1 MSINIPEL
9 CKDAYINIALDTIRL
24 GKQALIFTNSKPGAE
39 KSAEEISKKNKNN
52 ELSELSEQI
61 LKTLPKPTKQC
72 ERLAKCVKHGIA
84 FHHSGLHP
92 KQKEII
98 ENAFRDGTIKII
110 ACTPT
115 LAAGLDMPAFRTILR
130 EVKRYT
136 NTGYNWIQTL
146 EYYQMAGRAGRPGK
160 EDYGESILIAND
172 KKHSEELLNRF
183 IYGSPEDIFSK
194 LAVEPVLRTYIL
206 SLISS
211 GFVNSKKEIID
222 FFSKTFWAFQF
233 RDLDKLIFI
242 IEKMLRLLIDFKFI
256 ETSNTNNFSSI
267 DEINTKL
274 YMATALGKRVAELY
288 IDPLTAN
295 HILNCLS
302 RNDNP
307 SPLGLLQMTSHTLE
321 MMPLLKV
328 KMKEFDSYQ
337 NEIIRYTEELLEPE
351 PTIYDYEYD
360 EFLNSLK
367 TALFFN
373 DWIEE
378 NHEDYLLEKY
388 NITPGAVHTKL
399 TILDWLLYTSAEIAN
414 MANLK
419 SSIKHINKV
428 RFRIKHG
435 IKEELIPLCR
445 LNNIS
450 KIRARKL
457 YNNGIKDLGDIK
469 KANFQTLIQILG
481 EKIALN
487 IKSQVG
493 QKIEPEVKPT
503 KRIGQMGLT
512 KY

>member
-172 KKHSEELLNRF
+172 KKHSEEL
-183 IYGSPEDIFSK
+183 
-194 LAVEPVLRTYIL
+194 
-206 SLISS
+206 
-211 GFVNSKKEIID
+211 II
-222 FFSKTFWAFQF
+222 
-233 RDLDKLIFI
+233 I

-267 DEINTKL
+267 DEKNTKL

-378 NHEDYLLEKY
+378 NYEDYLLEKY

-414 MANLK
+414 IANLK

>member
-1 MSINIPEL
+1 M
-9 CKDAYINIALDTIRL
+9 
-24 GKQALIFTNSKPGAE
+24 
-39 KSAEEISKKNKNN
+39 
-52 ELSELSEQI
+52 
-61 LKTLPKPTKQC
+61 
-72 ERLAKCVKHGIA
+72 
-84 FHHSGLHP
+84 
-92 KQKEII
+92 
-98 ENAFRDGTIKII
+98 
-110 ACTPT
+110 
-115 LAAGLDMPAFRTILR
+115 
-130 EVKRYT
+130 
-136 NTGYNWIQTL
+136 
-146 EYYQMAGRAGRPGK
+146 
-160 EDYGESILIAND
+160 IAND

-378 NHEDYLLEKY
+378 NYEDYLLEKY

-414 MANLK
+414 IANLK